1 MGSTLP
7 GRAASVPLRRLTY
20 DDRMQVNE
28 FAAPLFAGT
37 GRIGVL
43 FCHGFTGSPWS
54 LREWAQLT
62 ADAGYRVS
70 LPRLPGHGTSWQE
83 MNRTEWRD
91 WYAAVDRE
99 FGVLSRECD
108 QVFVAGMSMG
118 GALALRLAERHP
130 DRVAGLMLVN
140 PAVQGYPDT
149 LLVPLA
155 HRFKRSTAAVG
166 SDIAAP
172 GVAERA
178 YDRTPL
184 SAANSMLKLW
194 ADVRASLD
202 LVTCPAVVFR
212 SATDHVV
219 PAASTAFI
227 LSHIS
232 SDEIVEHV
240 LLKSWHVATMD
251 HDKEFIFRESLDFLS
266 RHSA

>member
-1 MGSTLP
+1 
-7 GRAASVPLRRLTY
+7 
-20 DDRMQVNE
+20 MQVNE
-28 FAAPLFAGT
+28 LAAPLYAGT

-43 FCHGFTGSPWS
+43 FCHGFTGSPGS
-54 LREWAQLT
+54 LREWAQVT

-91 WYAAVDRE
+91 WYAAVERE

-108 QVFVAGMSMG
+108 QVFVAGLSMG
-118 GALALRLAERHP
+118 GALALRLAEKHP
-130 DRVAGLMLVN
+130 DRVAGLILVN
-140 PAVQGYPDT
+140 PAVLGYPT
-149 LLVPLA
+149 MLAVPVMHKL
-155 HRFKRSTAAVG
+155 KRSAAAVG

-172 GVAERA
+172 GVTEVA

-194 ADVRASLD
+194 ADVRAHLD
-202 LVTCPAVVFR
+202 LVTCPTVVFR

-219 PAASTAFI
+219 PASSTAFV

-232 SDEIVEHV
+232 ADEITEHV

-251 HDKEFIFRESLDFLS
+251 HDKEFVFRESLDFLAQ
-266 RHSA
+266 HSH